1 VFEVSAVGAGVLIPV
16 MVEENA
22 EARTDTN
29 RESVI
34 GTVPVSMVDK
44 VVEQRIE
51 TLDRADVLSSGEN
64 SSPSSNQQQ
73 QV

>member
-1 VFEVSAVGAGVLIPV
+1 VSAVGAGVLIPI

-22 EARTDTN
+22 ETRPDTK
-29 RESVI
+29 REVATE
-34 GTVPVSMVDK
+34 TVPVSIADK

-51 TLDRADVLSSGEN
+51 TLDRADVLYSGEN
-64 SSPSSNQQQ
+64 VSPPNGQQQ

>member
-1 VFEVSAVGAGVLIPV
+1 MLAVGAGVLIPV

-22 EARTDTN
+22 EARADTDRKVAT
-29 RESVI
+29 E
-34 GTVPVSMVDK
+34 TVPVSIADK

-51 TLDRADVLSSGEN
+51 TLEQADVLSSGE
-64 SSPSSNQQQ
+64 SVSPPSDQQQ

>member
-1 VFEVSAVGAGVLIPV
+1 VSAVGAGVLIPV

-22 EARTDTN
+22 EARADTK
-29 RESVI
+29 REVVT
-34 GTVPVSMVDK
+34 GTVPVSIANK

-51 TLDRADVLSSGEN
+51 TLDRADVLSSGE
-64 SSPSSNQQQ
+64 SVSPPRDQHQ